1 MLKAAPFVLAIGLG
15 ACATYKKPLPA
26 VASAA
31 PAANPVVFKFTDR
44 ARQARLVTI
53 VFDLPVGYRYGEAAG
68 GGRCNRKQPL
78 VNTKGS
84 FEFDTKRYADVF
96 NDGMRKHGYPA
107 ESGAELF
114 RDSKERVADLQVG
127 ARIVAAVLNECFPDY
142 ENDLKAIGSAY
153 LKIEWSVYSSI
164 DRKIIFVTTT
174 EGSTY
179 GEVESIVGEP
189 GIIRP
194 ALADAVERLALRP
207 DYREV
212 IDAAKAPAEV
222 AKAAKIKIK
231 RAKQF
236 TGSVTS
242 NIESIKKAVATVTAN
257 KGLGSGF
264 VISDDGAVLT
274 AEHVI
279 SGSKFV
285 KVNTAAGKE
294 CYGEVVA
301 ASKQRDLAIVRVD
314 CAGLSPLPLGRE
326 KILEGGE
333 VFAVGT
339 PLSPKLQFS
348 VTKGVVSGVR
358 TFEELDYIQSDV
370 SVLPGSSGGPLLD
383 AKGNAIGMTTS
394 GLSSSA
400 VPLGV
405 NFFIPLLDMEK
416 YLPVELE

>member
-1 MLKAAPFVLAIGLG
+1 MLKAMPFVLMLGVG

-26 VASAA
+26 MAPAA
-31 PAANPVVFKFTDR
+31 PAAKPVVFKLTDR

-53 VFDLPVGYRYGEAAG
+53 VFDLPVGYRYGEVAG
-68 GGRCNRKQPL
+68 GSRCTTKQPL

-84 FEFDTKRYADVF
+84 FELEAKRYADVF
-96 NDGMRKHGYPA
+96 NDVMRKHGYPA

-114 RDSKERVADLQVG
+114 KDSKERVADLQVG
-127 ARIVAAVLNECFPDY
+127 ARIVEAVLNECYPDY
-142 ENDLKAIGSAY
+142 RNDLNAVGSAY

-164 DRKIIFVTTT
+164 DRKVIFVATT

-179 GEVESIVGEP
+179 GEVDSIVGEA
-189 GIIRP
+189 GIVRP
-194 ALADAVERLALRP
+194 ALADASERLAMSP
-207 DYREV
+207 GYREV
-212 IDAAKAPAEV
+212 IDPAKAPVEV
-222 AKAAKIKIK
+222 AKATKIKIK

-236 TGSVTS
+236 SGSVTS

-274 AEHVI
+274 AEHVV

-348 VTKGVVSGVR
+348 VTKGVVSGLR
-358 TFEELDYIQSDV
+358 TFEQMDYIQSDV

-383 AKGNAIGMTTS
+383 ARGNAVGMTTA
-394 GLSSSA
+394 GITSSA
-400 VPLGV
+400 APVGV